1 MSKLTAIQLKAF
13 RDANNAA
20 YSGACGIFKAI
31 ENRNDDLALAN
42 LGIMGD
48 DVRVYATMYVAE
60 QSGVLPHEGKRGGH
74 TFAKDTPEYNRVKYI
89 VSVVNGTRSGYV
101 SNSKAKAQ
109 DTKQRISKAHRDA
122 AMRFCAEFEGASL
135 AEQIKAAKAVLSA
148 LLG

>member
-1 MSKLTAIQLKAF
+1 MSKLTTNQLKAF

-89 VSVVNGTRSGYV
+89 VSVVKGTRSDYV
-101 SNSKAKAQ
+101 SNSKAKAR

-135 AEQIKAAKAVLSA
+135 DEQIKAAQAVLSA